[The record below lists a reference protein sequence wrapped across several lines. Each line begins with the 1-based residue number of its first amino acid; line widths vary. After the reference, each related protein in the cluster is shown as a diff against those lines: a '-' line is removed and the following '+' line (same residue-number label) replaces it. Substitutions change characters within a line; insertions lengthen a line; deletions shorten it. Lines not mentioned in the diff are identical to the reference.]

1 MPNDRV
7 SFFHQSV
14 SRKFVNKLLRFTIK
28 VNVKNLNFDNIVHV
42 ASDGDL
48 LNPFRF

>member
-14 SRKFVNKLLRFTIK
+14 TREFVNKLLRFAIK
-28 VNVKNLNFDNIVHV
+28 VNVKDFNFDNIVHV

-48 LNPFRF
+48 FDAFRI